1 MNRLDTL
8 EERRKDLTEKA
19 TERLIKLERFY
30 KMGQLITLNEETKDF
45 FKLAYDI
52 YGKDIVEG
60 IRNATDKTP
69 AEKDALIGKFDLL
82 HSLIIPFI
90 NNK

>member
-1 MNRLDTL
+1 MNRLDTI
-8 EERRKDLTEKA
+8 EERKKELTEKA

-30 KMGQLITLNEETKDF
+30 KIGQLITLNEETKDF

-52 YGKDIVEG
+52 YGNDIVER
-60 IRNATDKTP
+60 IRNATDKTTS
-69 AEKDALIGKFDLL
+69 EKDALIGKFDLM
-82 HSLIIPFI
+82 HQLIMPFI

>member
-1 MNRLDTL
+1 MNRLDTI
-8 EERRKDLTEKA
+8 EERKKELTEKA

-52 YGKDIVEG
+52 YGNDIVER
-60 IRNATDKTP
+60 IRNAIDKTP
-69 AEKDALIGKFDLL
+69 SEKDSLMGKFDLL
-82 HSLIIPFI
+82 YQIIMPFI